1 MTLLNFLQ
9 DYRFNN
15 VNKIVYK
22 DKVFIYN
29 KNEDAYLC
37 SYDSTD
43 LFKHV
48 NSNNDIYEN
57 VLILDH
63 IVESDDNYYD
73 YIKVESLKEKYNER
87 EKEFYEYVKNY
98 IEDLKNLPIPT
109 FSKSDIITYLERVL
123 KEYEYKI
130 YKNNGSM

>member
-1 MTLLNFLQ
+1 MRLINFLQ

-22 DKVFIYN
+22 DNVFVYD
-29 KNEDAYLC
+29 EDKKAYLC

-73 YIKVESLKEKYNER
+73 YINVESLKEKYNER
-87 EKEFYEYVKNY
+87 EKAFYEYVKNY
-98 IEDLKNLPIPT
+98 IEDLKNMPIPT

-123 KEYEYKI
+123 KEYEYKV

>member
-9 DYRFNN
+9 NYRFNN

-22 DKVFIYN
+22 DNVFVYD
-29 KNEDAYLC
+29 EDKKAYLC

-63 IVESDDNYYD
+63 IVESDDNYYN
-73 YIKVESLKEKYNER
+73 YINVESLKEKYNER
-87 EKEFYEYVKNY
+87 EKAFYEYVKNY

>member
-9 DYRFNN
+9 NYRFNN

-22 DKVFIYN
+22 DNVFVYD
-29 KNEDAYLC
+29 EDKKAYLC

-63 IVESDDNYYD
+63 IVESDDNYYN
-73 YIKVESLKEKYNER
+73 YINVESLKEKYNER

-98 IEDLKNLPIPT
+98 IEDLKNMPIPT

-123 KEYEYKI
+123 KEYEYKV

>member
-1 MTLLNFLQ
+1 MRLINFLQ

-22 DKVFIYN
+22 DNVFVYD
-29 KNEDAYLC
+29 EDKKAYLC

-63 IVESDDNYYD
+63 IVESDDNYYN

-87 EKEFYEYVKNY
+87 EKAFYEYVKNY
-98 IEDLKNLPIPT
+98 IEDLKNMPIPT

-123 KEYEYKI
+123 KEYEYKV

>member
-1 MTLLNFLQ
+1 MRLINFLQ

-22 DKVFIYN
+22 DNVFVYD
-29 KNEDAYLC
+29 EDKKAYLC

-63 IVESDDNYYD
+63 IVESDDDYYD
-73 YIKVESLKEKYNER
+73 YINVESLKEKYNER

-98 IEDLKNLPIPT
+98 IEDLKNMPIPT

-123 KEYEYKI
+123 KEYEYKV

>member
-9 DYRFNN
+9 NYRFNN

-22 DKVFIYN
+22 DNVFVY
-29 KNEDAYLC
+29 NEDKKAYLC

-63 IVESDDNYYD
+63 IVASDDNYYN
-73 YIKVESLKEKYNER
+73 YINVKSIKEKYNER
-87 EKEFYEYVKNY
+87 EKAFYEYVKNY

>member
-1 MTLLNFLQ
+1 MMLLNFLQ
-9 DYRFNN
+9 NYRLNN

-22 DKVFIYN
+22 DNVFVYD
-29 KNEDAYLC
+29 EDKKAYLC

-73 YIKVESLKEKYNER
+73 YINVESLKEKYNER

-98 IEDLKNLPIPT
+98 IEDLKNIPIPT

-123 KEYEYKI
+123 KEYEYKV